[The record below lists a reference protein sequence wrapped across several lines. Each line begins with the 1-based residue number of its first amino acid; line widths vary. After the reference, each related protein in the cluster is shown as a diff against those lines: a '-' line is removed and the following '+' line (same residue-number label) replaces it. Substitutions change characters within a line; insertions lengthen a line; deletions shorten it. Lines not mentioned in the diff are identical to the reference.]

1 MLSIIDTP
9 YVTFEIKGDVL
20 HATYKKG
27 IKITLDIAR
36 QVVEARLKLTLDRN
50 FAVLIYNQGVISMD
64 KPARDFLASPEG
76 TRGVKAAAMMLDSAF
91 SSFLGNFYL
100 SVNKPPM
107 PVRIFT
113 NTKSALGW
121 LQKFVDK

>member
-1 MLSIIDTP
+1 MLSNIDTP
-9 YVTFEIKGDVL
+9 YITFEIKGDVL

-36 QVVEARLKLTLDRN
+36 QVVEARLKLTLDKN
-50 FAVLIYNQGVISMD
+50 FPVLIYNQGVISMD

-113 NTKSALGW
+113 NTKAALSW
-121 LQKFVDK
+121 LQKYS